1 MEELDSRT
9 YTPMPVSLVEST
21 VNHLNDWIAQYDQGR
36 IALLPNSI
44 LLMLFETHV
53 FYLRTEPVEEFMQ
66 PLA

>member
-9 YTPMPVSLVEST
+9 CTPMPVSLVEST
-21 VNHLNDWIAQYDQGR
+21 VNHLDDWTAQYDQGR
-36 IALLPNSI
+36 MASLPDSI

-53 FYLRTEPVEEFMQ
+53 FYLRTEPVEECMQ